1 MLKLVN
7 GYKRLGCIIVVCKQK
22 QGGRNMKIK
31 KVLALA
37 VTVQM
42 ILATN
47 TPIFAQDS
55 NGSTLSPTIGETTT
69 QNSSGG
75 V

>member
-1 MLKLVN
+1 
-7 GYKRLGCIIVVCKQK
+7 
-22 QGGRNMKIK
+22 MKIK

-55 NGSTLSPTIGETTT
+55 NGSTLSPVIEETTT
-69 QNSSGG
+69 QNQPGG